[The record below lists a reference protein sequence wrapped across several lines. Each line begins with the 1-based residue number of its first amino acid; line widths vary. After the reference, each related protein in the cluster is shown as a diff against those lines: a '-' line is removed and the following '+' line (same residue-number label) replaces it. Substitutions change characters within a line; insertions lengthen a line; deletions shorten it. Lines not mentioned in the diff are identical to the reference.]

1 MLFRDRQL
9 VAAAYRL
16 WLIHESKEIE
26 PKEYQIED
34 CPESFL
40 VFLQSK
46 GWLKEDEILKF
57 SNQFH
62 IYGSTASGMKT
73 KEPKKGR

>member
-1 MLFRDRQL
+1 MVLNVLFRDRQF

-16 WLIHESKEIE
+16 WLIHESNKIE

-40 VFLQSK
+40 CFLQSM

-57 SNQFH
+57 
-62 IYGSTASGMKT
+62 TRR
-73 KEPKKGR
+73 KEGDAK